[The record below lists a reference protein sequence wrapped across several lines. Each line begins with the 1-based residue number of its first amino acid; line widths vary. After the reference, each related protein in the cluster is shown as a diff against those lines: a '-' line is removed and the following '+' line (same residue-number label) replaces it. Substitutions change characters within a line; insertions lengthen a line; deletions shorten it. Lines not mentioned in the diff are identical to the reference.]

1 MSKSESLN
9 SYNNDNERDL
19 IINQLKDQ
27 IYEEEQKINN
37 LICVE
42 EYNTI
47 LKEEN
52 ENLKNEL
59 NKIINDYEYL
69 KVGFEKLLDN
79 NKIIQNENKKL
90 LSQIND
96 LEIEN
101 LKLENDNIEIKTL
114 FDNCQK

>member
-101 LKLENDNIEIKTL
+101 LKLENENIEIKI
-114 FDNCQK
+114 KKKMKKI

>member
-79 NKIIQNENKKL
+79 NKIIQNENK
-90 LSQIND
+90 NCF
-96 LEIEN
+96 
-101 LKLENDNIEIKTL
+101 LK
-114 FDNCQK
+114 

>member
-52 ENLKNEL
+52 ENLKNQ
-59 NKIINDYEYL
+59 L
-69 KVGFEKLLDN
+69 K
-79 NKIIQNENKKL
+79 
-90 LSQIND
+90 
-96 LEIEN
+96 
-101 LKLENDNIEIKTL
+101 
-114 FDNCQK
+114 